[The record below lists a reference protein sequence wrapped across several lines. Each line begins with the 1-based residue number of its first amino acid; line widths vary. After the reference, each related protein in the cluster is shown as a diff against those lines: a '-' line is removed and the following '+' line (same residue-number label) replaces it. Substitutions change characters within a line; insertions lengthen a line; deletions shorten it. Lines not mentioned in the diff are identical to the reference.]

1 MLYCCLI
8 GALDEI
14 IKNIIKLPIP
24 TIKRCMPGFKEE
36 KEVEEY
42 SFLSYIIAFAF
53 SFSFSILT
61 ESFIIFMSFASF
73 LLSIFVSPF
82 LL

>member
-42 SFLSYIIAFAF
+42 SLLSYIIAF